1 MKIYFILVFFI
12 IQLNFSKA
20 KYFFIERYLNRNGV
34 LNFRSS
40 IDSRAYYLNM
50 SEFDDIKG
58 AKEPIKI
65 KVQVSYGNLKEETM
79 YFSSS
84 NNEIYQISHNLD
96 IAVNYSDM
104 SYEYSTYKYYFEI
117 LKVNLKFLYF
127 SVSAIW
133 LNDYIGTAE
142 ISIIAPSPPTT
153 SIYEIIGIIVG
164 IIAIIFIIILSI
176 YLIKSIM
183 NLKIPNKVIAQS
195 ENKDKNDFNNNIPH
209 TE

>member
-1 MKIYFILVFFI
+1 MKLFFILIFFI
-12 IQLNFSKA
+12 IQLHFSKA
-20 KYFFIERYLNRNGV
+20 KYFYVQRYLNRNGV

-84 NNEIYQISHNLD
+84 NNEIYQISHDLT

-104 SYEYSTYKYYFEI
+104 SYEYSRYRYYFEI
-117 LKVNLKFLYF
+117 PKVDSKFLYF
-127 SVSAIW
+127 SVPEFS
-133 LNDYIGTAE
+133 LGYIGSAE
-142 ISIIAPSPPTT
+142 ISIIAPTLPTT
-153 SIYEIIGIIVG
+153 GAYEIIGIILG

-176 YLIKSIM
+176 HLIKSIN
-183 NLKIPNKVIAQS
+183 NLKIPNKEMAQKI
-195 ENKDKNDFNNNIPH
+195 ETGDKNYVNDNIPH